1 MRQSDL
7 AFFNDV
13 RAASEL
19 GTPRTAR
26 ILLASVLALMAA
38 GLTWAHFAE
47 LDEVKRGNGRVV
59 PSRQTQVLQSLE
71 GGIVREILVHEG
83 AIVKQ
88 GQILMKIDDTR
99 FAAEFGEVRERRA
112 ANAAR
117 VARLD
122 AEVQGRGKPD
132 FDRELVDIAPQAVET
147 ERSVFDARQKK
158 LERDIDVLLQ
168 QQTRLAETLRLVS
181 RQVELTRDLYIKK
194 IVPEIEMLQ
203 LDQRAAETKGQLAE
217 VQSRIDNVRAAYR
230 SQAEEDLAKSRGD
243 LAVLDQTIRTAQDR
257 VRRAELRAPVNGIVN
272 KLNVTTVGAVIPPG
286 GNIKLI
292 VPVFVVMGKAG
303 CPACVPGGSP
313 LRGPNPDSNTV
324 VAGPPG
330 GGMTMPPGAEPTAAS
345 WWTARSAPT
354 AKFPLLPSWPSSAS
368 GTWP

>member
-13 RAASEL
+13 RAASQL

-26 ILLASVLALMAA
+26 ILLASVIALMAA

-59 PSRQTQVLQSLE
+59 PSRQTQLLQSLE

-99 FAAEFGEVRERRA
+99 FAAELGEVRERRA
-112 ANAAR
+112 ALAAR
-117 VARLD
+117 VARLE
-122 AEVQGRGKPD
+122 AEVQGRSQPE
-132 FDRELVDIAPQAVET
+132 FVEELVGIAPQAVET
-147 ERSVFDARQKK
+147 ERSVFDARQNK
-158 LERDIDVLLQ
+158 LDRDIDVLLQ
-168 QQTRLAETLRLVS
+168 QQTRLAETLKLVG
-181 RQVELTRDLYIKK
+181 RQVELTRDLYVKRV
-194 IVPEIEMLQ
+194 VPEIEMLQ

-217 VQSRIDNVRAAYR
+217 AQARIDNIRAAFR

-243 LAVLDQTIRTAQDR
+243 LAVFDQTIKTAQDR

-286 GNIKLI
+286 GNMMDI
-292 VPVFVVMGKAG
+292 VPLDDTLLVEGRIRPAG
-303 CPACVPGGSP
+303 YC
-313 LRGPNPDSNTV
+313 
-324 VAGPPG
+324 
-330 GGMTMPPGAEPTAAS
+330 
-345 WWTARSAPT
+345 
-354 AKFPLLPSWPSSAS
+354 FHSSAAERRRQAD
-368 GTWP
+368 GLRFIGVRVARGQGRAHQRRHARRRQARAG